1 MQLLVFSQSER
12 GCIPSE
18 ARVNSLPIRGSHQQ
32 GSEVR
37 VRTMDTTFR
46 VSGNEHTL
54 VRLETLSA
62 ERGKPQGGLHP
73 QVPDP

>member
-1 MQLLVFSQSER
+1 MHLS
-12 GCIPSE
+12 CE

-37 VRTMDTTFR
+37 VRAMDTTFC

-54 VRLETLSA
+54 VWLETLSA
-62 ERGKPQGGLHP
+62 ERDKPQGGLHP